1 MSLNIKNE
9 ETVRLIR
16 ELADELHT
24 SMTAA
29 IADAVSAR
37 LLEVRRQQPAV
48 EAEAERLLAM
58 WGELGELLGRDYLA
72 QDFDDQLYDERG
84 IPR

>member
-16 ELADELHT
+16 ELAHELHT

-29 IADAVSAR
+29 ITDAVSAR

>member
-1 MSLNIKNE
+1 MGLNIKNE

-16 ELADELHT
+16 ELAHELHT

-29 IADAVSAR
+29 ITDAVSAR
-37 LLEVRRQQPAV
+37 LLEVRRRQPAV
-48 EAEAERLLAM
+48 EAEAARLLAI

>member
-9 ETVRLIR
+9 ESVRLIR

-72 QDFDDQLYDERG
+72 QDFDDLLYDERG